1 MRTKKKGKL
10 LSDAGIRLKPDEPN
24 LLENYSKHLRK
35 FKKVSKR
42 KKKGSK
48 KGSKKK
54 KSVKQVKIR
63 SKMDPMEKIA
73 DEVVNNSNKKE
84 LVIKTITV
92 AKKAK
97 ELSETDPNVKSLT
110 ITASLKPDKKKKGG
124 GIII

>member
-48 KGSKKK
+48 KGSKKG
-54 KSVKQVKIR
+54 
-63 SKMDPMEKIA
+63 
-73 DEVVNNSNKKE
+73 
-84 LVIKTITV
+84 
-92 AKKAK
+92 
-97 ELSETDPNVKSLT
+97 
-110 ITASLKPDKKKKGG
+110 KGRK
-124 GIII
+124 